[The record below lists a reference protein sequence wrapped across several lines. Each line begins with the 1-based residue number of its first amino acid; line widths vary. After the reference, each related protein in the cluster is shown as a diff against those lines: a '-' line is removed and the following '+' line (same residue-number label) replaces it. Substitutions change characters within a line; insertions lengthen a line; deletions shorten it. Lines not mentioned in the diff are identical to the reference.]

1 MADNQTNTVIL
12 TTLSY
17 NAIKNDN
24 FRYNLFLNNILQRA
38 KLSEDHQSLVFESR
52 DIEEAIKFCYYERY
66 KKKLAT
72 LKTQFARYGSKEV
85 KANGV
90 SEKDS

>member
-1 MADNQTNTVIL
+1 MADNQTNTVVL
-12 TTLSY
+12 TTSSY

-24 FRYNLFLNNILQRA
+24 FRHNLFLDNILQMA
-38 KLSEDHQSLVFESR
+38 KLSEDHQSLVFESK
-52 DIEEAIKFCYYERY
+52 DIEEAIKFLYYERY

-72 LKTQFARYGSKEV
+72 LKAQFARYGSKEV

-90 SEKDS
+90 SEKDA